1 MNIKPFAVEE
11 WMNEYEVGARYNIAE
26 TCVDSVSLDEL
37 FELTGENKEDFLK
50 DFCAQRLTYG
60 DIWGSEALRSGI
72 SKLYHTIKADEVVL
86 THGAAGANHHVFCS
100 LISAGDRVVSI
111 MPTYQQL
118 YSIPEAIGADVAIM
132 HLKQENDYL
141 PDLNE
146 LKSLVTP
153 ETKMI
158 CINNPNNPT
167 GALMSKELL
176 ESIVE
181 IARGVGAY
189 ILCDEV
195 YRHLTQED
203 EWCESIVD
211 LYEKGISVSSMSKVF
226 SLAGLR
232 MGWIATHD
240 EAARKAFLSH
250 RDYNLISCGMFDDAI
265 ASIALRH
272 SDVMLKRNQRIVRE
286 NLAILDDWIKENPHF
301 FYTKPKA
308 GTTAL
313 VYYDFDIP
321 SYEFCKRMY
330 HETGAFVTPGDC
342 FEEPK
347 SFRVGYGYSDDTANC
362 ASNGEIERGLAEGAF
377 GLDHVL
383 GELGD
388 VLVGKVPGRTSA
400 EDVTVFDSA
409 GTALLDIAC
418 AKIALDA
425 AARRGLGTVAE
436 L

>member
-11 WMNEYEVGARYNIAE
+11 WMNEYEVGALYNIAE

-37 FELTGENKEDFLK
+37 FKLTGENKEDFLK

-176 ESIVE
+176 EH
-181 IARGVGAY
+181 RGDRPRRG
-189 ILCDEV
+189 
-195 YRHLTQED
+195 
-203 EWCESIVD
+203 
-211 LYEKGISVSSMSKVF
+211 
-226 SLAGLR
+226 
-232 MGWIATHD
+232 
-240 EAARKAFLSH
+240 
-250 RDYNLISCGMFDDAI
+250 
-265 ASIALRH
+265 
-272 SDVMLKRNQRIVRE
+272 
-286 NLAILDDWIKENPHF
+286 
-301 FYTKPKA
+301 
-308 GTTAL
+308 
-313 VYYDFDIP
+313 
-321 SYEFCKRMY
+321 
-330 HETGAFVTPGDC
+330 
-342 FEEPK
+342 
-347 SFRVGYGYSDDTANC
+347 RVHP
-362 ASNGEIERGLAEGAF
+362 L
-377 GLDHVL
+377 
-383 GELGD
+383 
-388 VLVGKVPGRTSA
+388 
-400 EDVTVFDSA
+400 
-409 GTALLDIAC
+409 
-418 AKIALDA
+418 
-425 AARRGLGTVAE
+425 RRGLPPPDAGGRVVRIHRRPVRKGHLGQQHVQGVLARGPSHG
-436 L
+436 LDRHAR

>member
-11 WMNEYEVGARYNIAE
+11 WMNEYEVGALYNIAE

-37 FELTGENKEDFLK
+37 FKLTGENKEDFLK

-203 EWCESIVD
+203 EWCESSVD

-308 GTTAL
+308 GTFAF

-330 HETGAFVTPGDC
+330 HVTGAFVTPGDC
-342 FEEPK
+342 FEQPH
-347 SFRVGYGYSDDTANC
+347 SMRVGYACDVNTLRD
-362 ASNGEIERGLAEGAF
+362 GLAA
-377 GLDHVL
+377 
-383 GELGD
+383 
-388 VLVGKVPGRTSA
+388 
-400 EDVTVFDSA
+400 VTKF
-409 GTALLDIAC
+409 
-418 AKIALDA
+418 A
-425 AARRGLGTVAE
+425 ATL
-436 L
+436 